1 MSKKVALITG
11 ITGGLGSEVA
21 KTMAL
26 NGYSIA
32 GQYLHQS
39 ERIAEIKSNIIALGA
54 EIKAY
59 EVQLKNEDE
68 INAFVKTVI
77 ADFGQIDALIHLA
90 GVSQNAISWKQEKS
104 SWDEVIA
111 INLTAPMLVSKAAI
125 PVMRQQGNGTI
136 IYISSVVAHRPMA
149 GTGAYAA
156 SKAGIEG
163 LTRAQAMELVKSGIT
178 VNCIAPGYFNVGMIN
193 TIDKTQQQQ
202 IIDAIPAGRL
212 GNPEELAECILYLC
226 STGGK
231 YITGQIIHNNGGLYI

>member
-54 EIKAY
+54 EISAY

-104 SWDEVIA
+104 SWDEVMA